1 MTAWYRSLL
10 RPLGI
15 TLLLMIALTLALAAL
30 FGGVVLLLPGTVV
43 VRFDVTIVA
52 RNADG
57 TLVPGQR
64 VELWGYDK
72 YTRESVTGADGRAEF
87 PGEVIHVVAT
97 LAFPRQRPDVFPVH
111 IRFPA
116 FAPLFYRYDIAGD
129 GAPEADIFNTK
140 YEYRFGDDW
149 VGRFNADGLVA
160 GVTKDEYGRPA
171 KRARPDTED
180 GVVQLFRPRSSVAKP
195 AAAGDPWKIEL
206 VLTPAGGW
214 QHPDP

>member
-15 TLLLMIALTLALAAL
+15 TLLLMIALALALAAL

-116 FAPLFYRYDIAGD
+116 FAPSSTATTSPVTAHRKPTSSTRSTSTGSVTTGWAGSMPTD
-129 GAPEADIFNTK
+129 S
-140 YEYRFGDDW
+140 W
-149 VGRFNADGLVA
+149 
-160 GVTKDEYGRPA
+160 
-171 KRARPDTED
+171 RA
-180 GVVQLFRPRSSVAKP
+180 
-195 AAAGDPWKIEL
+195 
-206 VLTPAGGW
+206 
-214 QHPDP
+214 